1 MKLPKVNINQKPN
14 NWPNCYDFIKN
25 NVQNIDK
32 LYFLWYN
39 MRILMERNSTK
50 MIRIINN
57 NNNNNILNT

>member
-14 NWPNCYDFIKN
+14 KQPNCYDFIKN